1 LLHSPVYEHN
11 SLVYVNFGQSTCRI
25 CYIHFCKNTKYWIVL
40 SSIHT
45 ITIPYS
51 IFIENMLHMCVPYQQ
66 HPYPRFSYNTIQYN
80 TIQYNTIQYNTIQY
94 NTIQYN
100 TLLLYPFV
108 KILQDL

>member
-11 SLVYVNFGQSTCRI
+11 SLVYVNFDQSTCRI

-45 ITIPYS
+45 ITVPYS

-66 HPYPRFSYNTIQYN
+66 HPYPWFSYNTIQYN
-80 TIQYNTIQYNTIQY
+80 TIPFYCTH
-94 NTIQYN
+94 
-100 TLLLYPFV
+100 LLKYY
-108 KILQDL
+108 KICKAN